1 MRFSS
6 LSLKSFA
13 LTALAA
19 LALAGA
25 GAAQADVV
33 SARVNANSPEHAF
46 FDLTAADPAQRGPF
60 YINALDIT
68 VAGNPNDVLNGSY
81 FGFCI
86 EPSQVTTREAFFDPN
101 DAGSGTGDS
110 SYTTYFPTIT
120 KEVQRLFDMDYNAA
134 MAGGDAGTAFNLVLQ
149 ELLLEQSGSY
159 SLEDGSYARQG
170 AGDYDLAASDAGSAL
185 LAAVLAG
192 PDSTSHFR
200 IVTSVSPDSQDF
212 MMALAPEAPASV
224 PEPGSVA
231 LMFSA
236 LGAMGLVRRRR
247 RG

>member
-1 MRFSS
+1 MSTSRF
-6 LSLKSFA
+6 LKSLVA
-13 LTALAA
+13 GAIAA
-19 LALAGA
+19 LSIAASGI
-25 GAAQADVV
+25 AQADVV
-33 SARVNANSPEHAF
+33 VAQVNANSPDHAF
-46 FDLTAADPAQRGPF
+46 FNLTDMANPGPF

-68 VAGNPNDVLNGSY
+68 VAGNPNAVLNGTY
-81 FGFCI
+81 YGFCI
-86 EPSQVTTREAFFDPN
+86 EPDQVTTRAALLDPA
-101 DAGSGTGDS
+101 DAGSGTGES
-110 SYTTYFPTIT
+110 SYSTSFIT
-120 KEVQRLFDMDYNAA
+120 VSKEVQRLFDMSYTAA

-170 AGDYDLAASDAGSAL
+170 AGDYDKAASDAGSAL
-185 LAAVLAG
+185 LASVLAG

-200 IVTSVSPDSQDF
+200 IVTSISPDSQDF